1 VKLLLV
7 LSAILACL
15 FGLMLIVIPDKMYEP
30 AGIAMTPM
38 MATLAQ
44 AHGATLIGLGVI
56 NWFARNADRQGLIA
70 VCAGNLVV
78 QVLSLLVVLRTMQL
92 GAGSA
97 VAPGIAIHVILGAF
111 FGYFLAKLRRD
122 FQGGLKSGT

>member
-1 VKLLLV
+1 
-7 LSAILACL
+7 
-15 FGLMLIVIPDKMYEP
+15 
-30 AGIAMTPM
+30 
-38 MATLAQ
+38 
-44 AHGATLIGLGVI
+44 
-56 NWFARNADRQGLIA
+56 
-70 VCAGNLVV
+70 
-78 QVLSLLVVLRTMQL
+78 LLVVLRTMQL